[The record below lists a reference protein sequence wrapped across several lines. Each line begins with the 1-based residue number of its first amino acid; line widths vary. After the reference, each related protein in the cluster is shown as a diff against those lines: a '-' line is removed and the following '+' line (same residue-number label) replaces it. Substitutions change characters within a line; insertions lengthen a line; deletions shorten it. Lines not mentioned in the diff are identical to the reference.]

1 MREIPYTVI
10 QTHAA
15 DGRPMTLAYSIL
27 VSGGDSEPEHYGVK
41 IVERNSGGH
50 AQALDLTMD
59 AKRVYDL
66 LDKLSRNTVT
76 PTGLM
81 DVLADWL

>member
-1 MREIPYTVI
+1 MREIPHIMKKARTQEGKALV
-10 QTHAA
+10 
-15 DGRPMTLAYSIL
+15 LAYSIL
-27 VSGGDSEPEHYGVK
+27 VSGGEGELEHYGVK
-41 IVERNSGGH
+41 VEEKGSGDC
-50 AQALDLTMD
+50 AQVLDVTMD
-59 AKRVYDL
+59 AKSIYGL